1 MAWSY
6 LAMIVSGVALVAL
19 HLWRRSRHTWLAVV
33 ALVLAIFT
41 FLSGF
46 TIGVFVA
53 PFTILVLIA
62 AALAVPPG
70 RRVA

>member
-46 TIGVFVA
+46 TIGVF
-53 PFTILVLIA
+53 TILVLNA
-62 AALAVPPG
+62 AALAVPSA